1 MVRAELYLLL
11 PKYIDSKEDNSPY
24 LESYELM
31 ENNESH
37 IFIESIEKLDVF
49 LSHENFQGYY
59 DSNNVKAF
67 VYPLQ
72 QMDDCYPN
80 QRNYLRS
87 ILKNWENWRDVS
99 LQDNTESFL
108 FYHKSISDDTLC
120 EITKRKSIND
130 DNTYLLLNH
139 QAFKCSEP
147 IVTITCNNTPVEI
160 DQCDT
165 DINSVSTWFEI
176 NRRPP
181 RIYNHNPKHGENGVG
196 AFYGASPNLCSK
208 AQSSLLLQ
216 KAIGLPNRND
226 LYFYDAVNSKYIV
239 FKNENTPSNTF
250 HAFHVDINEVPKA
263 ILTKISEVLP
273 HYD

>member
-1 MVRAELYLLL
+1 MARAELYLLL
-11 PKYIDSKEDNSPY
+11 PKYIDSKEDNSTY

-37 IFIESIEKLDVF
+37 IFIESIEKLNVF

-99 LQDNTESFL
+99 LQNNMDSFL
-108 FYHKSISDDTLC
+108 FNSMDLSDDTLC
-120 EITKRKSIND
+120 EIAKRGSVD
-130 DNTYLLLNH
+130 DGNTYLLLNH
-139 QAFKCSEP
+139 QALKFSVSV
-147 IVTITCNNTPVEI
+147 ITITCNGTPVEI
-160 DQCDT
+160 DQCNT
-165 DINSVSTWFEI
+165 DINSVSTWFET

-181 RIYNHNPKHGENGVG
+181 RSYNHNPKHGENGRG
-196 AFYGASPNLCSK
+196 AFMGASPNLCSRSR
-208 AQSSLLLQ
+208 AAFLLQ
-216 KAIGLPNRND
+216 KAIGLHNSND
-226 LYFYDAVNSKYIV
+226 LYFYDEENSKYIV

-250 HAFHVDINEVPKA
+250 HSFHVDVNEVPKA
-263 ILTKISEVLP
+263 ILTKISEVIP
-273 HYD
+273 H